1 MRVLAL
7 LFIAAL
13 AACTPRGGA
22 CDISVTRDLQFTQ
35 ANAEEQVTVSSSGPS
50 CDKAILHY
58 AIRDA
63 EGRPVWAWTAPL
75 ERAFGEAIDTS
86 QPAHVREFLE
96 RWASPTTLATT
107 STAPEFSDLVPGQTT
122 LDQLTYED
130 IRARDLPMLCHLS
143 GTARETCVFWEPA
156 AGGAGHLLDR
166 DIIAEETTE

>member
-1 MRVLAL
+1 M
-7 LFIAAL
+7 
-13 AACTPRGGA
+13 
-22 CDISVTRDLQFTQ
+22 
-35 ANAEEQVTVSSSGPS
+35 
-50 CDKAILHY
+50 
-58 AIRDA
+58 
-63 EGRPVWAWTAPL
+63 
-75 ERAFGEAIDTS
+75 
-86 QPAHVREFLE
+86 REFLE
-96 RWASPTTLATT
+96 RWASPTTLAST